1 MNSICDTIVIIIV
14 NVFVYI
20 IGLLLTYYIY
30 INK

>member
-1 MNSICDTIVIIIV
+1 MNSICDTIVIVIV